1 MDLKNKVAIVTGA
14 SSGIGEAI
22 VENLHEAGVKLIFTG
37 QREEKLQ
44 SLAGRI
50 PGSEFLAGDLV
61 DAQMPGRLIEMAQQA
76 FGRCHIVINN
86 AGIIERGPI
95 GEIDVDLVCRMVRVN
110 TEAAF
115 RMAYMALQHFQ
126 EQGGGDLVNI
136 TSVLGTK
143 IRPHIGAYAGTKY
156 ALEALS
162 EALRM
167 ELAGSDVRVICV
179 QPGLVM
185 TDLHRNLDVHPSA
198 AMGIDKP
205 LQPADVAR
213 CVRFAL
219 EQPAHVNIPRLMVLP
234 TDQEI

>member
-1 MDLKNKVAIVTGA
+1 MDLQDKVAVVTGA

-22 VENLHEAGVKLIFTG
+22 VENLHEAGVKLLFTG
-37 QREEKLQ
+37 QREEKLK

-61 DAQMPGRLIEMAQQA
+61 DAHMPGRLIEMAQQS
-76 FGRCHIVINN
+76 FGGCHIVINN
-86 AGIIERGPI
+86 AGIIERGAI
-95 GEIDVDLVCRMVRVN
+95 DEIDVDLVCRMVRVN

-115 RMAYMALQHFQ
+115 RMAYVALQYFQ
-126 EQGGGDLVNI
+126 QKGGGDLVNT
-136 TSVLGTK
+136 TSVLGKK

-167 ELAGSDVRVICV
+167 ELAGSDIRVMCV

-185 TDLHRNLDVHPSA
+185 TDLHRDFDEHPSVTM
-198 AMGIDKP
+198 AMDKP
-205 LQPADVAR
+205 LEPMDVAR
-213 CVRFAL
+213 CVRFVL
-219 EQPAHVNIPRLMVLP
+219 EQPAHVNIPQLMVLP
-234 TDQEI
+234 AEQEI